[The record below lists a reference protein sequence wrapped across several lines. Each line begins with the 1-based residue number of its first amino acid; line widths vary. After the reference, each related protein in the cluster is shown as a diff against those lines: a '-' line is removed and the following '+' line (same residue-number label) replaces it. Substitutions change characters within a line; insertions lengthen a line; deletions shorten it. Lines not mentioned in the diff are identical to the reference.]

1 MLYWAWGNVLKTDL
15 LGGDKKKKNEELM
28 FNGHQVSVGEDEKVL
43 EMDDG
48 DGCAAMWMYLMP

>member
-1 MLYWAWGNVLKTDL
+1 MGKCFKNWSSWGRQ
-15 LGGDKKKKNEELM
+15 KKKNEELM

-43 EMDDG
+43 EVDDG